1 MTVIIFE
8 GPDGVGKTEI
18 ARALEK
24 EIRISSL
31 FPDEPWK
38 TPIPYFRMGSQHE
51 NWRKGRFKDALE
63 FDQTYISEFLA
74 QTKFSVIIDR
84 AYPSE
89 FVYSHVY
96 GRETNMEVLRSVDE
110 KFASIGT
117 VIILLLRRDYS
128 NSRPDEVVENSKLQ
142 ALHDR
147 YNEFADNFTKCK
159 VIRMYVD
166 DYDNELSK
174 QIPFLM
180 HKLQT
185 LEAYR

>member
-1 MTVIIFE
+1 MSVIIFE

-84 AYPSE
+84 AYPYCVS
-89 FVYSHVY
+89 
-96 GRETNMEVLRSVDE
+96 
-110 KFASIGT
+110 
-117 VIILLLRRDYS
+117 
-128 NSRPDEVVENSKLQ
+128 
-142 ALHDR
+142 
-147 YNEFADNFTKCK
+147 
-159 VIRMYVD
+159 
-166 DYDNELSK
+166 
-174 QIPFLM
+174 
-180 HKLQT
+180 
-185 LEAYR
+185 